1 MEFVHS
7 DSSSLYPFFHFSPFS
22 SLFALS
28 FPIRSVCPPQT
39 TLGFLDRQINRQV
52 DIALR
57 STPFFPSLFLS
68 FPSWFAGEG
77 RGTISK
83 LYFIRA
89 IWTGCADTWCR
100 DFGMPKASCVAR
112 IIGRQFFASKFLMIS
127 AGGWRGRGWYTVAI
141 VKRTRRR
148 LSNAIFYLMASAV
161 IA

>member
-57 STPFFPSLFLS
+57 STPFFPSLL
-68 FPSWFAGEG
+68 PPLVP
-77 RGTISK
+77 IV
-83 LYFIRA
+83 IR
-89 IWTGCADTWCR
+89 
-100 DFGMPKASCVAR
+100 
-112 IIGRQFFASKFLMIS
+112 
-127 AGGWRGRGWYTVAI
+127 RGREGHCFKAVFHT
-141 VKRTRRR
+141 
-148 LSNAIFYLMASAV
+148 SNLNGLRGHLVSRFRHAKSQLRCTDYWPPVFRVEILNDIRGGMEGG
-161 IA
+161 

>member
-57 STPFFPSLFLS
+57 STPFFPSLLLLPPFS
-68 FPSWFAGEG
+68 SRSHRDSPGKG
-77 RGTISK
+77 GTLFQSCIS
-83 LYFIRA
+83 YEQFER
-89 IWTGCADTWCR
+89 
-100 DFGMPKASCVAR
+100 VAR
-112 IIGRQFFASKFLMIS
+112 TPGVAIS
-127 AGGWRGRGWYTVAI
+127 ARQKPAALHGLLAASFS
-141 VKRTRRR
+141 RRN
-148 LSNAIFYLMASAV
+148 S
-161 IA
+161 